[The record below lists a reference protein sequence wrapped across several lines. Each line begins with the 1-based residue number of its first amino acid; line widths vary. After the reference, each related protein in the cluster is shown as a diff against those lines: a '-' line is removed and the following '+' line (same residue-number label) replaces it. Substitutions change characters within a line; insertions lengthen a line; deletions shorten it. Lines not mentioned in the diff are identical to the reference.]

1 MKGGRVQG
9 ADSLEVWMG
18 RAGAPADSAGP
29 GLRES
34 ALLYRV
40 LQTDRREATTAATGV
55 RGHHAPVQTL
65 LLAPGSPQTQRCPPQ
80 ETDRRPMPKARST
93 GDRPRGS
100 YEEEGRM
107 PAPAPAPQNP
117 TAIIWNRTCLKKRRN
132 SDLSCYSSV

>member
-65 LLAPGSPQTQRCPPQ
+65 LLAPGSSQTQRCPPQ
-80 ETDRRPMPKARST
+80 ETDLRPMPEARST
-93 GDRPRGS
+93 GDTGREEVMKRKAPCPRPPES
-100 YEEEGRM
+100 
-107 PAPAPAPQNP
+107 
-117 TAIIWNRTCLKKRRN
+117 N
-132 SDLSCYSSV
+132 SDHLEQDLFKETKKQ